1 MLPEVVPELE
11 PSLKANSEGVDD
23 TYSPFDT
30 FKITP
35 KQSFSNILHTIW
47 GEFCLYKV
55 SFGIALSGTWTELFF
70 HNQSHSL
77 SLCFVSADSNTEH
90 FFHSF
95 FFIWKLCREF
105 KYQAQKLTPY
115 ATSCWGRKGVPQWTV
130 LLFLTFEQPTAN
142 GLTGHGLE
150 KFQGSFRGSHWP
162 KLLDFV
168 QKLFLTEQAIS

>member
-1 MLPEVVPELE
+1 MRSKLPRNNLFPTFYIQF
-11 PSLKANSEGVDD
+11 EG
-23 TYSPFDT
+23 
-30 FKITP
+30 
-35 KQSFSNILHTIW
+35 N
-47 GEFCLYKV
+47 
-55 SFGIALSGTWTELFF
+55 
-70 HNQSHSL
+70 
-77 SLCFVSADSNTEH
+77 FVYIK
-90 FFHSF
+90 FHSELLYRGHGQSYSFITNLTHYLYALFQQIRIQNIFFIHF

-168 QKLFLTEQAIS
+168 QKLFLTEQAIR